1 MTISTIKPKD
11 PISLHCKR
19 SNTDIPGIV
28 REVFDRQARVE
39 LTRKIGNRWLCENR
53 EVRLED
59 LSFRHESTGAVNL
72 TDFQLC

>member
-1 MTISTIKPKD
+1 MTTSTIKPQD
-11 PISLHCKR
+11 PINLRCKR

-39 LTRKIGNRWLCENR
+39 LTRKVGNRWLCESR
-53 EVRLED
+53 DVSLSD
-59 LSFRHESTGAVNL
+59 LAFRHEQTGAVNL